1 MSACEEC
8 WVEASRKALVLGGF
22 TAEHYLRELDAH
34 PEHEAEVRSTDTTEG
49 ES

>member
-8 WVEASRKALVLGGF
+8 WAEASRKALMLGGH

-34 PEHEAEVRSTDTTEG
+34 PEHATNTES
-49 ES
+49 EDK

>member
-8 WVEASRKALVLGGF
+8 WAEASRKARTLGGF

-34 PEHEAEVRSTDTTEG
+34 PEHATNQSVRGDE
-49 ES
+49 